1 MVEIRCGEKTFGL
14 GYTYDVF
21 NDKNRNF
28 RHIWTCHHSA
38 VTERETMRAF
48 KGGITNREREAL
60 REKGSHIK
68 ANPES

>member
-1 MVEIRCGEKTFGL
+1 M

-38 VTERETMRAF
+38 VTKRETMRVH
-48 KGGITNREREAL
+48 KEDPQKRERVRENERERERRSL
-60 REKGSHIK
+60 IK
-68 ANPES
+68 ANPEP